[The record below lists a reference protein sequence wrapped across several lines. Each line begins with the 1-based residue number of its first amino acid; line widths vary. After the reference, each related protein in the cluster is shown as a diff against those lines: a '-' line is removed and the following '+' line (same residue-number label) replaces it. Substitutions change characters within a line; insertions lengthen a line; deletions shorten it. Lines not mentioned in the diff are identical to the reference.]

1 MTDAETTQDAQ
12 GPQDAQTPPDA
23 PGTADAPTTEL
34 QALQKLDKLCRQ
46 IARGNYDYTDELFA
60 LTCADEASPTIRELA
75 ESFGFMLVQVEA
87 RETRLTWLIEELQE
101 VKAQLEEAN
110 GRLRKEN
117 ATLTTAVAQLTVEI
131 DRQRFK
137 REVGAIADSDYF
149 QNLQRRARSL
159 RERHK
164 SAQPKD
170 RE

>member
-1 MTDAETTQDAQ
+1 MST
-12 GPQDAQTPPDA
+12 A
-23 PGTADAPTTEL
+23 PRSEL
-34 QALQKLDKLCRQ
+34 QTLQKLDQLCRQ

-60 LTCADEASPTIRELA
+60 LTCAEDASPSIRELA

-87 RETRLTWLIEELQE
+87 RETRLTWLVEELQE
-101 VKAQLEEAN
+101 LKAQLEEAN

-117 ATLTTAVAQLTVEI
+117 ATLSDTVAQLTVAI

-137 REVGAIADSDYF
+137 REVGAITESDYF

-164 SAQPKD
+164 AGEPED
-170 RE
+170 RK

>member
-1 MTDAETTQDAQ
+1 MTDAPTNTDA
-12 GPQDAQTPPDA
+12 PDA
-23 PGTADAPTTEL
+23 PSTEL
-34 QALQKLDKLCRQ
+34 QALQKLDRLCRQ

-60 LTCADEASPTIRELA
+60 LTCAQEASSTVRELA

-101 VKAQLEEAN
+101 LKAQLEEAN

-137 REVGAIADSDYF
+137 REVGAITESDYF

-164 SAQPKD
+164 AAQTKD

>member
-1 MTDAETTQDAQ
+1 MTDAQTAE
-12 GPQDAQTPPDA
+12 AQT
-23 PGTADAPTTEL
+23 
-34 QALQKLDKLCRQ
+34 LQKLDRLCRQ

-60 LTCADEASPTIRELA
+60 LTCAEEASDTIRELA

-87 RETRLTWLIEELQE
+87 RETRLTWLVEELQE

-117 ATLTTAVAQLTVEI
+117 ATLTSAVAQLTVEI
-131 DRQRFK
+131 DRQKCK
-137 REVGAIADSDYF
+137 REVGAIAESEYF
-149 QNLQRRARSL
+149 QNLQRRARAL

-164 SAQPKD
+164 AAEPRD

>member
-1 MTDAETTQDAQ
+1 MTDAQTAE
-12 GPQDAQTPPDA
+12 AQT
-23 PGTADAPTTEL
+23 
-34 QALQKLDKLCRQ
+34 LQKLDRLCRQ

-60 LTCADEASPTIRELA
+60 LTCAEEASDTIRELA

-87 RETRLTWLIEELQE
+87 RETRLTWLVEELQE

-117 ATLTTAVAQLTVEI
+117 ATLTSAVAQLTVEI
-131 DRQRFK
+131 DRQKFK
-137 REVGAIADSDYF
+137 REVGAIAESEYF
-149 QNLQRRARSL
+149 QNLQRRARAL

-164 SAQPKD
+164 AAEPRD